1 MANIKSNIKNLRK
14 SKKNHKRNLFY
25 KEKIK
30 RLTKVFKDS
39 LAKGKEEAKEKLKA
53 LYSII
58 DKAALK
64 KIIHKNKA
72 ARQKSRLAA
81 LINKIK

>member
-14 SKKNHKRNLFY
+14 SKKNRKRNLFY
-25 KEKIK
+25 KERIK
-30 RLTKVFKDS
+30 RLAKVYKDS
-39 LAKGKEEAKEKLKA
+39 LAKGKEEAKKKLVE
-53 LYSII
+53 LYSAI

-72 ARQKSRLAA
+72 ARQKSRLTA
-81 LINKIK
+81 LLNKIK